1 MTRIHTSSPPVMI
14 RDVEDNNSNLQA
26 LVSNPE
32 MLRIIHCLDFG
43 SVSRQIFDW

>member
-14 RDVEDNNSNLQA
+14 RDVKDNNYNLQA

-32 MLRIIHCLDFG
+32 PLRIVYSLDFRG
-43 SVSRQIFDW
+43 VSRLIFYW